1 MSYLRGITI
10 LFSKMQIGVYQDLE
24 ILRETSVGLFLGNEE
39 EEEVLLPNKYVPDEY
54 EIGDEI
60 KVFVYLDYAER
71 EVATTLTPKILLNEY
86 ALLEVS
92 MVTEVGAF
100 MDWGLEKNL
109 LVPFSEQRE
118 RMVEGRWYI
127 VCMLLDEKTDRL
139 FATNKVDKYLQN
151 EALTID
157 EGEQV
162 DIIILRKT
170 ELGYSVIID
179 HLHTGLVYQNEIF
192 KEIRIGDT
200 MKGYVKN
207 IREDNKVDISLQPI
221 GFDNYKDVNTKNIV
235 MKLLDNDG
243 FIALN
248 DKSSPEDIY
257 SNFGISKK
265 AFKKSIGG
273 LYRERKIVFENGG
286 IRLLD

>member
-1 MSYLRGITI
+1 
-10 LFSKMQIGVYQDLE
+10 MQIGVYHELE
-24 ILRETSVGLFLGNEE
+24 ILRETSVGLFLGNDE
-39 EEEVLLPNKYVPDEY
+39 EEEVLLPNKYVPEDY

-60 KVFVYLDYAER
+60 NVFVYLDYAER
-71 EVATTLTPKILLNEY
+71 EIATTLTPKILLNEY

-109 LVPFSEQRE
+109 LVPFREQRD
-118 RMVEGRWYI
+118 RMVEGRWY
-127 VCMLLDEKTDRL
+127 VVRMMNDEQTDRL
-139 FATNKVDKYLQN
+139 YATNKVDKHLQN

-157 EGEQV
+157 EGEEVQ
-162 DIIILRKT
+162 IIILRKT
-170 ELGYSVIID
+170 DLGYSVIID
-179 HLHTGLVYQNEIF
+179 HLHLGLIFDNEIF
-192 KEIRIGDT
+192 KEVRIGES
-200 MKGYVKN
+200 MKGYVKK

-221 GFDNYKDVNTKNIV
+221 GFDNYKDANTKKIV

-243 FIALN
+243 FLALN

-257 SNFGISKK
+257 ANFGISKK

-273 LYRERKIVFENGG
+273 LYRERKIVFEDNG
-286 IRLLD
+286 IKLVQ